1 MSEAAKRTARTVL
14 QTAVGIALV
23 LPAVVDAS
31 GVPAA
36 LPWVAGALAVAGG
49 LTRVMALP
57 GVQALLP
64 GWLRT
69 DAGARRDEELIALV
83 DRERDHHPDPGTGP
97 AGAVADGRT
106 PGAGPAGYR
115 RRP

>member
-14 QTAVGIALV
+14 QTAVAIAVV
-23 LPAVVDAS
+23 LPAVVQAS
-31 GVPAA
+31 GIPSA

-57 GVQALLP
+57 GVQAVLP

-69 DAGARRDEELIALV
+69 DAAARRDDELFALAA
-83 DRERDHHPDPGTGP
+83 RGNS
-97 AGAVADGRT
+97 AGRGMKHAAR
-106 PGAGPAGYR
+106 AGGGDSR
-115 RRP
+115 L